1 MRFCERC
8 REPKGALHSAVVT
21 VSEQEQPW
29 TTKRLL
35 GWINEAFTRKGLESP
50 RLQAEM
56 LVAHVLGCERLRL
69 YMEADRPATPLER
82 QTLRDLVGRALKD
95 EPIDYLV
102 GERWFFGLGFHVSK
116 AVLVPRPSTE
126 AVVEQVLLNVR
137 ARMGVGAGSAGMM
150 GVGNDEPAVSPS
162 SPGARRGNLGE
173 GVRIADVCTG
183 SGCIAIALLKNLPG
197 ATAIATDISPD
208 ALDVAGKNAAR
219 HRVGDRLELLPGDLL
234 GPLFEHPSAPAAH
247 DGRDGFHYLVS
258 NPPYIPDSEWAEV
271 PPNVRNYEPETALRG
286 GADGMDFLRRIVDD
300 GPRLIR
306 AEGLLVLETA
316 ASTAQQV
323 LELVRSHPLM
333 SAETCRVVHDL
344 EGLPRVVVGARRAEG

>member
-1 MRFCERC
+1 M
-8 REPKGALHSAVVT
+8 T

-150 GVGNDEPAVSPS
+150 GVGNDEPTVSPS

-197 ATAIATDISPD
+197 ATAIATDISPE

-219 HRVGDRLELLPGDLL
+219 HRVGDRLELLRGDLL

-258 NPPYIPDSEWAEV
+258 NPPYIPDSEWEEV

>member
-1 MRFCERC
+1 M
-8 REPKGALHSAVVT
+8 T

-150 GVGNDEPAVSPS
+150 GVGNDEPATAGYTTLRGTTWPS
-162 SPGARRGNLGE
+162 SPACAATRKPAPTLSAEPLKDAAPRRS
-173 GVRIADVCTG
+173 VDASSVT
-183 SGCIAIALLKNLPG
+183 
-197 ATAIATDISPD
+197 SPD
-208 ALDVAGKNAAR
+208 A
-219 HRVGDRLELLPGDLL
+219 
-234 GPLFEHPSAPAAH
+234 
-247 DGRDGFHYLVS
+247 
-258 NPPYIPDSEWAEV
+258 
-271 PPNVRNYEPETALRG
+271 
-286 GADGMDFLRRIVDD
+286 
-300 GPRLIR
+300 
-306 AEGLLVLETA
+306 
-316 ASTAQQV
+316 STA
-323 LELVRSHPLM
+323 S
-333 SAETCRVVHDL
+333 
-344 EGLPRVVVGARRAEG
+344 

>member
-1 MRFCERC
+1 M
-8 REPKGALHSAVVT
+8 T

-150 GVGNDEPAVSPS
+150 GVGNDEPATAGYTTLRGTTPEHESLTAACRHVGGLLGVSPETLRVWQ
-162 SPGARRGNLGE
+162 RRYDIDT
-173 GVRIADVCTG
+173 GVR
-183 SGCIAIALLKNLPG
+183 PG
-197 ATAIATDISPD
+197 VTSDM
-208 ALDVAGKNAAR
+208 
-219 HRVGDRLELLPGDLL
+219 
-234 GPLFEHPSAPAAH
+234 
-247 DGRDGFHYLVS
+247 
-258 NPPYIPDSEWAEV
+258 AEE
-271 PPNVRNYEPETALRG
+271 NRR
-286 GADGMDFLRRIVDD
+286 LRREN
-300 GPRLIR
+300 
-306 AEGLLVLETA
+306 AELKKANEVLKA
-316 ASTAQQV
+316 ASVFFAK
-323 LELVRSHPLM
+323 ELDR
-333 SAETCRVVHDL
+333 
-344 EGLPRVVVGARRAEG
+344 PRTK